1 MIHFVIHMLLLGGVI
16 FALAEALPRVRVE
29 SYGWALAVAVVYSIA
44 NALLFWVLAFLA
56 LPLMILTLGLFSLVI
71 NAFLLWLTDQLIDAF
86 EIEDLFTTAV
96 MAVLIT
102 IANMIIEWLL

>member
-1 MIHFVIHMLLLGGVI
+1 MIAFVIHMALLGGVI

-29 SYGWALAVAVVYSIA
+29 NYWWALLVAVVYSLA
-44 NALLFWVLAFLA
+44 NTLLFWVLAFLA
-56 LPLMILTLGLFSLVI
+56 LPLMILSLGLFGLVI

-86 EIEDLFTTAV
+86 EIDDLFTTGV

-102 IANMIIEWLL
+102 IANMIIQWLL